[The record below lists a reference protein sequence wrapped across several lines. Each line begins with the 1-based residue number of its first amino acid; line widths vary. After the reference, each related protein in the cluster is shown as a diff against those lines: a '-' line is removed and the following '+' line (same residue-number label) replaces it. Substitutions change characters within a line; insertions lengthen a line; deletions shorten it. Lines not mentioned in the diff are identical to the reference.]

1 MHLSSTLV
9 AAAALP
15 LASAQLNAL
24 AKKAGK
30 VYFGTATDTSEL
42 TNSQYFSILTDT
54 KEFGQLTPAN
64 GMKVR
69 CLPPSPLR
77 DSSTNRLGQWQF
89 VEPENGVFNFTE
101 GEIVSNLAAKDKQL
115 LRCHNLVWHSQ
126 LAPWVTATTWDKAN
140 LTAMLREHVRREA
153 GHWKGQC
160 YAWDVVN
167 EGLNED
173 GTYRSDVFYDTLGDE
188 YFKIAFEEAAL
199 ADPGAKLYY
208 NDYNI
213 ESPGPKSDGAKRIV
227 KLIQDAG
234 LRIDGVGLQSH
245 FIVGETPT
253 IDQQIS
259 NMKGF
264 TDMGVDVAITELDIR
279 LQLPDNEENL
289 AQQSVDYRTSVGACM
304 QVKRCVGV
312 TVWDFYD
319 PFSWVPGVFD
329 GFGDATLYF
338 DNFTKHPA
346 YNGVVEALTNNTKCK
361 PRPTK
366 LKRSKP
372 LIV

>member
-1 MHLSSTLV
+1 MRLSSALV
-9 AAAALP
+9 AAATLP

-30 VYFGTATDTSEL
+30 LYFGTATDTGEL
-42 TNSQYFSILTDT
+42 TNSQYVSILTDT
-54 KEFGQLTPAN
+54 REFGQLTPAN
-64 GMKVR
+64 GQK
-69 CLPPSPLR
+69 
-77 DSSTNRLGQWQF
+77 WQF
-89 VEPENGVFNFTE
+89 VEPQNGVFNFTE
-101 GEIVSNLAAKDKQL
+101 GEVVSNLAAKDKQL

-126 LAPWVTATTWDKAN
+126 LAPWVTAATWDKAN
-140 LTAMLREHVRREA
+140 LTAMLRQHVHTEA
-153 GHWKGQC
+153 SHWRGQC

-173 GTYRSDVFYDTLGDE
+173 GTYRSDVFYDVLGED
-188 YFKIAFEEAAL
+188 YIKIAFEEAAR
-199 ADPGAKLYY
+199 ADPDAKLYY

-213 ESPGPKSDGAKRIV
+213 ESPGPKSEGAKRIV

-245 FIVGETPT
+245 FVVGSTPT
-253 IDQQIS
+253 IDQQIA
-259 NMKGF
+259 NMRGF

-279 LQLPDNEENL
+279 LQTPATAESL

-319 PFSWVPGVFD
+319 PFSWVPGVFT
-329 GFGDATLYF
+329 GYGDATLWF
-338 DNFTKHPA
+338 ANFTKHPA
-346 YNGVVEALTNNTKCK
+346 YNGVVEALTNGTGCK
-361 PRPTK
+361 VRPTR

-372 LIV
+372 LIA